1 MLKTKI
7 VHDFVKFS
15 EGISYQL
22 SNHVKP
28 SRSVPSAP
36 RSESGHLSRRS
47 SSLIV
52 INNRYSSWIIMNDHY
67 MIMIISWWSIINYN
81 SQYVFY
87 EVWFI
92 SASFYH
98 WSPRDHHHHH
108 RWPTGP
114 VPNEA
119 LETSMV
125 SPSLVIWG
133 GNGKIIPMFMRF
145 MDF

>member
-22 SNHVKP
+22 SNHVKT

-98 WSPRDHHHHH
+98 WSPAIIIIIIIVDLQ
-108 RWPTGP
+108 
-114 VPNEA
+114 A
-119 LETSMV
+119 LCLMKPWRLPWLAQV
-125 SPSLVIWG
+125 
-133 GNGKIIPMFMRF
+133 
-145 MDF
+145 